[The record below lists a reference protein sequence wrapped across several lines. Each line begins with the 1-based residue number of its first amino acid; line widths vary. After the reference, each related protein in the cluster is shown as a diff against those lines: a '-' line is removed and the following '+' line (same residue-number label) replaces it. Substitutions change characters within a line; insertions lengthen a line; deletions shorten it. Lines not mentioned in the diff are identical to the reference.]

1 MVPKRGFMLLG
12 NVWLSLSLSLYFS
25 TSLVKNEIKAK
36 INRMGGRQKIKEK
49 GGRGISKRERVI
61 WAVVLAAG

>member
-12 NVWLSLSLSLYFS
+12 NVWLSLSLHFS
-25 TSLVKNEIKAK
+25 ISLVKNEIKAK

-49 GGRGISKRERVI
+49 GGRGISKRERVV